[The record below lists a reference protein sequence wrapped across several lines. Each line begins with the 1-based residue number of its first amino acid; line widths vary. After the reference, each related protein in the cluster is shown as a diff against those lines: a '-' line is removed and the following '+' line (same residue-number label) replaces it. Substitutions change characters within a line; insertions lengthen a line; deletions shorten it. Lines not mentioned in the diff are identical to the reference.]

1 MTSARSTMLGYIAGS
16 GTSTPSIRRSASVRH
31 LMVSKVRGRFTK
43 FEGELVTGA
52 DPLES
57 SVTVSIDPNSIATGD
72 ENRDAHLRSADFLD
86 VANYPVMTWRST
98 RVRLHGGHYVVD
110 GELSLHGVTR
120 TVPLTVEVNGFI
132 ESPMGTR
139 VGFSASSEL
148 NRRDFDIEFNMPLEG
163 GGVVISDKVVLHL
176 EIEAILRTP

>member
-72 ENRDAHLRSADFLD
+72 ENRDAHLRSAD
-86 VANYPVMTWRST
+86 PR
-98 RVRLHGGHYVVD
+98 R
-110 GELSLHGVTR
+110 GELPGDDMAVDARAPSLQH
-120 TVPLTVEVNGFI
+120 P
-132 ESPMGTR
+132 
-139 VGFSASSEL
+139 A
-148 NRRDFDIEFNMPLEG
+148 
-163 GGVVISDKVVLHL
+163 
-176 EIEAILRTP
+176 